1 LHQIDRRWLVLV
13 QDRLTHFYSLHI
25 YKGELQVAIT
35 TAASRLGTA
44 AFSDAA
50 LVELRSN
57 ATQDDIETVIQAT
70 YQQVL
75 GNPHLLKS
83 ERLTIAESLLRDRK
97 ITVQEF
103 VRQLAK
109 SDLYKQKFFH
119 SSFQSRTIELNFKHL
134 LGRAPYDQAE
144 ITEHMNRYQDEG
156 YDADIDSYID
166 SAEYQN
172 SFGENTVPYFRDFT
186 TTGIGQ
192 RSIGFPRLLQ
202 LYRGYANSDRV
213 QLSGKAPKL
222 VKELARNTSSAVVSP
237 SAGAAFLPALK
248 GDASYSAF
256 GGSKA
261 FGSGRLFRVE
271 VAGITGQGYPKVRRS
286 NKAVILTYEELTPH
300 MQRVQRQGGK
310 IASIVPL

>member
-1 LHQIDRRWLVLV
+1 M
-13 QDRLTHFYSLHI
+13 
-25 YKGELQVAIT
+25 AIT
-35 TAASRLGTA
+35 TAAARLGTT

-50 LVELRSN
+50 PVELRSN

-83 ERLTIAESLLRDRK
+83 ERLTIAESLLRNRK

-103 VRQLAK
+103 VRQIAK

-119 SSFQSRTIELNFKHL
+119 SSFQSRTIELNFKHI

-144 ITEHMNRYQDEG
+144 ITEHMDRYQNHG
-156 YDADIDSYID
+156 YEADIDSYID

-172 SFGENTVPYFRDFT
+172 SFGENTVPYYRDFVNA
-186 TTGIGQ
+186 GLCE
-192 RSIGFPRLLQ
+192 RSVGFPRLLQ

-222 VKELARNTSSAVVSP
+222 VKDLARNTSSAVVSP
-237 SAGAAFLPALK
+237 SGAGFVPALK
-248 GDASYSAF
+248 GDASFSAF
-256 GGSKA
+256 GGSTA

-271 VAGITGQGYPKVRRS
+271 VAAISKPGYPKVRRV
-286 NKAVILTYEELTPH
+286 NKAVIVTYEELTPH